1 MTAAAARLAASEG
14 DPVDWSQPTVLSWRE
29 LAHMAATPQCC
40 LIAEIGA
47 MLRLTSQPG
56 TPPGLTVEADV
67 ASYQQAA
74 RLRHAIA
81 ALTGNRPRIQVL
93 QCGTGRADRHPRYLL
108 TVAPG
113 AEAETL
119 IRRAQLTDPA
129 GRPLAGMP
137 WPVVAGR
144 RCDCAAAWRGA
155 FLAAGSLSSPA
166 RSRPALTVACPT
178 LETALALAGAARRIG
193 ITARAR
199 ETRSGYRVT
208 VAGEDDI
215 TLLLHKI
222 GSPATAAGWL
232 AVRADC
238 QARETMTALPA
249 SGPQTLTGS
258 NYTRSQQAAAAAVRR
273 THRALEILGDEI
285 PEHVRSVA
293 RLRMCLPAAPLYR
306 VGELADPPLSKD
318 TVAGRLR
325 TLYRMADRRAAE
337 LGIPNTELLITPSA
351 SG

>member
-1 MTAAAARLAASEG
+1 MTAAAARRATDAE
-14 DPVDWSQPTVLSWRE
+14 DPVDWSQPTVPIWRE
-29 LAHMAATPQCC
+29 LAEMTATPQCC

-47 MLRLTSQPG
+47 MLRLSSQIG
-56 TPPGLTVEADV
+56 TPPGRTVEADL
-67 ASYQQAA
+67 ASYEQAA
-74 RLRHAIA
+74 RLRDAIA

-93 QCGTGRADRHPRYLL
+93 PRGTGRAGRHRRYLL

-113 AEAETL
+113 APAETL
-119 IRRAQLTDPA
+119 IRRVQLTDPA

-166 RSRPALTVACPT
+166 RSRPALTVVCPT

-193 ITARAR
+193 VTARAR

-208 VAGEDDI
+208 VAGEDGI
-215 TLLLHKI
+215 TLLLHQI

-232 AVRADC
+232 AVRAGC
-238 QARETMTALPA
+238 QARGTMAALPA
-249 SGPQTLTGS
+249 PGSQTLTGS
-258 NYTRSQQAAAAAVRR
+258 NCTRSQQAAAAAVRR
-273 THRALEILGDEI
+273 TRRALEILGDEI
-285 PEHVRSVA
+285 PEHVRRVA
-293 RLRMCLPAAPLYR
+293 RLRLSLPDAPLYQ

-337 LGIPNTELLITPSA
+337 LGIPNTEQLITGSA

>member
-1 MTAAAARLAASEG
+1 MTAAAARLPAGEG

-40 LIAEIGA
+40 LITEIGA
-47 MLRLTSQPG
+47 MLRLTSQTG
-56 TPPGLTVEADV
+56 TPPGLAVEADL

-74 RLRHAIA
+74 RLRDAIA
-81 ALTGNRPRIQVL
+81 ALTGNRPRIQVR
-93 QCGTGRADRHPRYLL
+93 QCGTRRADRHPRYLL

-113 AEAETL
+113 AEAQTL

-144 RCDCAAAWRGA
+144 RCDCAAGWRGA

-178 LETALALAGAARRIG
+178 LETALALAGTARRIG
-193 ITARAR
+193 IAARAR

-208 VAGEDDI
+208 VAGEDGI

-232 AVRADC
+232 AARADC
-238 QARETMTALPA
+238 QARGTMTALPA

-293 RLRMCLPAAPLYR
+293 RLRVSLPDAPLYR
-306 VGELADPPLSKD
+306 VGELADPSLSKD

-337 LGIPNTELLITPSA
+337 LGIPNTELLITAPA